1 MIRITRGKIAS
12 KKHKKYLKLAKG
24 YVGSN
29 SRLSTLAMEQIIQSG
44 QYAYISRKLQ
54 KRTYRR
60 LWIYRIN
67 AAARIRGISYSQL
80 MGAFRKLNIFL
91 NRKSLSFLAFNDPI
105 GFTVIEKF
113 VKIK

>member
-44 QYAYISRKLQ
+44 NYAYISRKLQ
-54 KRTYRR
+54 KRNFRR

-67 AAARIRGISYSQL
+67 AAARIRGLNYSQL
-80 MGAFRKLNIFL
+80 MGSFRKLNIFL
-91 NRKSLSFLAFNDPI
+91 NRKSLSYLAFNDPTS
-105 GFTVIEKF
+105 FTILENF
-113 VKIK
+113 IKN